1 MNGMLGGSR
10 IVSSSKVGLALLQL
24 LSWSLSLSLSLSL
37 YCIYLTGLSVY
48 GLHSPRLFR
57 NVVLKLVD
65 AASACLSRT
74 MRPRRAELALG
85 FVCTGWVCLRRT
97 SPPRADLLGWSPLYP
112 SLSSS
117 ISINAAELRHISNSI
132 CERPPSLS
140 ARNGFVMSLLVIA
153 FSNTPSGAAIVPWGT
168 CAHTHTHRIF
178 HTIYAHHIFTFQTLT
193 LQVLIFLNFCC

>member
-74 MRPRRAELALG
+74 TRSRRAELTLG
-85 FVCTGWVCLRRT
+85 FVSTG
-97 SPPRADLLGWSPLYP
+97 
-112 SLSSS
+112 
-117 ISINAAELRHISNSI
+117 
-132 CERPPSLS
+132 
-140 ARNGFVMSLLVIA
+140 
-153 FSNTPSGAAIVPWGT
+153 
-168 CAHTHTHRIF
+168 
-178 HTIYAHHIFTFQTLT
+178 
-193 LQVLIFLNFCC
+193 